1 MPLLRAPYYRR
12 TQNRVDT
19 ITIPGEYE
27 TASPE
32 LIVPPPLA
40 EVGTFVTYYE
50 DKTPSDLSL
59 AMEQAVTEIVDG
71 IVGIYWTD
79 RTANQYYT
87 RVLRKSGN
95 SWFVAG
101 QVGPGTSKFSISG
114 FTIGLTL
121 VDIGVQSLNTTENFT
136 SQITYDTIFISGA
149 I

>member
-19 ITIPGEYE
+19 ITLPGEYKAAPIT
-27 TASPE
+27 TA
-32 LIVPPPLA
+32 VPPPIA
-40 EVGTFVTYYE
+40 EVGTFVAYYE

-59 AMEQAVTEIVDG
+59 DMEQAVTEIVDG
-71 IVGIYWTD
+71 IVGVYWTD
-79 RTANQYYT
+79 RTSDQYHT
-87 RVLRKSGN
+87 RVLRKSGT

-114 FTIGLTL
+114 FTVPFL
-121 VDIGVQSLNTTENFT
+121 VIDIGVQSLNTAENFT
-136 SQITYDTIFISGA
+136 SQITYDSIFISGA

>member
-1 MPLLRAPYYRR
+1 
-12 TQNRVDT
+12 VDT
-19 ITIPGEYE
+19 ITLPSEYE
-27 TASPE
+27 IVPVTTV
-32 LIVPPPLA
+32 VPPPLA
-40 EVGTFVTYYE
+40 EVGTPVTYYE
-50 DKTPSDLSL
+50 DKTPSALTLD
-59 AMEQAVTEIVDG
+59 MEQPVTEIVDG

-114 FTIGLTL
+114 FTVPFLTI
-121 VDIGVQSLNTTENFT
+121 DIGVQSLNTPENFT